1 MALKW
6 SPLSKVSTEKRQEM
20 TSDNCSQWDKA
31 WILTSI
37 LVLPSIQWLCYEI
50 KTSFLG
56 NHYWRRLPIKVSP
69 HNEWWI
75 YLLAAGG
82 WMDPPLSDSPHYEI
96 LDTKYHGNS
105 TLSAQI
111 QHATKMLLTYS
122 FFLAYHRHKM
132 LEVSKNQTPAKTFP
146 RLHFLLLLVFARLV
160 CRLKCHIL
168 FIISFSFLLRMLS
181 LTCAHV
187 RIRKSQLHIF
197 VFLSLCLLSFYLYV
211 FFISA

>member
-1 MALKW
+1 MNDEYIFWLLVDEW
-6 SPLSKVSTEKRQEM
+6 TPHFPIPLT
-20 TSDNCSQWDKA
+20 
-31 WILTSI
+31 
-37 LVLPSIQWLCYEI
+37 
-50 KTSFLG
+50 
-56 NHYWRRLPIKVSP
+56 
-69 HNEWWI
+69 
-75 YLLAAGG
+75 
-82 WMDPPLSDSPHYEI
+82 
-96 LDTKYHGNS
+96 TKYLIQNTTEIQRFRLKFNTPRNS
-105 TLSAQI
+105 SL
-111 QHATKMLLTYS
+111 MLLTYS